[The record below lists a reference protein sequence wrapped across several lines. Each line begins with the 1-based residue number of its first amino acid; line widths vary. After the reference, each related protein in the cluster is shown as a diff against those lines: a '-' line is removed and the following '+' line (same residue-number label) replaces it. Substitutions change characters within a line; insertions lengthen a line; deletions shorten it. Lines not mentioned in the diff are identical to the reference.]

1 MSSLQAIQPLTA
13 FVSAMVMAG
22 CVLGGLVKADDSIQ
36 VRELQ
41 AALSL
46 SQSQLAKEKGR
57 ADALEAQRK
66 VLVKSLSEAVRVSE
80 EQVVASREAQLKL
93 QAFGVDLFTRDENSL
108 EQRLLKAVRDLD
120 ISQQEN
126 ERQAKALHQL
136 SEAFLSY
143 LGQSPDVEK
152 EARDKAGKAIAK
164 AGKAIAPL
172 IDDEGAPNAVEG
184 SRVVSQDSEIGLI
197 VFDAGRQEGLRV
209 GTPLT
214 VLRGER
220 PIFTAMVVDVRES
233 ISGAVLQDKIAD
245 VEEVAVGD
253 GIKLLPNQTNF

>member
-1 MSSLQAIQPLTA
+1 MSFLLTYRPLNA
-13 FVSAMVMAG
+13 FASAMVMVS
-22 CVLGGLVKADDSIQ
+22 CVFGGLVKADDSIQ
-36 VRELQ
+36 IREMQ
-41 AALSL
+41 AAHSL
-46 SQSQLAKEKGR
+46 SQAQLVKEKGR

-66 VLVKSLSEAVRVSE
+66 MLVNSLSEAVRVSE
-80 EQVVASREAQLKL
+80 EQVVASRDAQLKL

-126 ERQAKALHQL
+126 ERQGKALHHL

-152 EARDKAGKAIAK
+152 VSRDEAGKAIAK

-172 IDDEGAPNAVEG
+172 ITAENAASGLDG
-184 SRVVSQDSEIGLI
+184 SQVVSQDSEIGLI
-197 VFDAGRQEGLRV
+197 VFDAGRQDGLRV

-220 PIFTAMVVDVRES
+220 PIFTAMIVDVRET

-245 VEEVAVGD
+245 VDEVAVGD

>member
-1 MSSLQAIQPLTA
+1 M
-13 FVSAMVMAG
+13 
-22 CVLGGLVKADDSIQ
+22 
-36 VRELQ
+36 
-41 AALSL
+41 
-46 SQSQLAKEKGR
+46 KEKGR

-66 VLVKSLSEAVRVSE
+66 MLVKSLSEAVRVSE

-126 ERQAKALHQL
+126 ERQGKALHQL
-136 SEAFLSY
+136 SESFLSY
-143 LGQSPDVEK
+143 LGQSPEVDK
-152 EARDKAGKAIAK
+152 AIRDKAGKAIAK
-164 AGKAIAPL
+164 AGGAIAPL
-172 IDDEGAPNAVEG
+172 VAADGSPGAVEG
-184 SRVVSQDSEIGLI
+184 SRVVSQDPEIGLI

-220 PIFTAMVVDVRES
+220 PIFTAMVVDVRET

>member
-1 MSSLQAIQPLTA
+1 MNSPLTFRPFTA
-13 FVSAMVMAG
+13 FASAMAMVV
-22 CVLGGLVKADDSIQ
+22 CVSGGLVKADDSIQ
-36 VRELQ
+36 IRELQ

-46 SQSQLAKEKGR
+46 SQSQLIREKGR

-66 VLVKSLSEAVRVSE
+66 MLVKSLSEAVRVSE

-126 ERQAKALHQL
+126 ERQGKALHQL

-143 LGQSPDVEK
+143 LGQSPDVDKGSRE
-152 EARDKAGKAIAK
+152 KAGKAIAK

-172 IDDEGAPNAVEG
+172 IAAEGEPGAVEG
-184 SRVVSQDSEIGLI
+184 SQVVSQDPEIGLI

>member
-1 MSSLQAIQPLTA
+1 MSSLQAFQPRAA
-13 FVSAMVMAG
+13 FASAMVMVG
-22 CVLGGLVKADDSIQ
+22 CVLGGLVKADESIR

-46 SQSQLAKEKGR
+46 SQSQLVEEKGR

-80 EQVVASREAQLKL
+80 EQVVASREAQMKL

-143 LGQSPDVEK
+143 LGQSPDVDK
-152 EARDKAGKAIAK
+152 EAREKAGKAIAK
-164 AGKAIAPL
+164 AGRAIAPL
-172 IDDEGAPNAVEG
+172 IVAEGAPGAIEG
-184 SRVVSQDSEIGLI
+184 SQVVSQDSEIGLI

-245 VEEVAVGD
+245 VDEVAVGD

>member
-1 MSSLQAIQPLTA
+1 MKSFQTFRPIPALAFAMASL
-13 FVSAMVMAG
+13 V
-22 CVLGGLVKADDSIQ
+22 CVVGGSVKADDSIR
-36 VRELQ
+36 VREME
-41 AALSL
+41 AALAL
-46 SQSQLAKEKGR
+46 SQAQLVKEKGR

-80 EQVVASREAQLKL
+80 EQVVASREARLKL
-93 QAFGVDLFTRDENSL
+93 QAFGVDLFTRDENSIG
-108 EQRLLKAVRDLD
+108 QRLLKAVRDLD

-126 ERQAKALHQL
+126 ERQGEALHGL
-136 SEAFLSY
+136 SEAFLYY
-143 LGQSPDVEK
+143 LGESEGVEK
-152 EARDKAGKAIAK
+152 VSRDKAGMAIAK
-164 AGKAIAPL
+164 AGKAISPL
-172 IDDEGAPNAVEG
+172 LAEDGAPSAIEG
-184 SRVVSQDSEIGLI
+184 SKVVSQDKEIGLI

-209 GTPLT
+209 GTPLA

-233 ISGAVLQDKIAD
+233 ISGAVLQDRIAD